1 MHRVPLYHANQ
12 TMWSRAIAEAL
23 NAALDRLDT
32 VEKAVSPLTKLLSF
46 IMGVVSSILS
56 IPLDIIRRVFGVTV

>member
-1 MHRVPLYHANQ
+1 
-12 TMWSRAIAEAL
+12 MWSRAIAEAL